1 MSFSARS
8 PKVLPI
14 IRDPN
19 LAVWQNALTPI
30 LKKALP
36 PATPTNFQATNV
48 RGGIQISWSP
58 LQRNDIGK
66 PGPDGYE
73 ILRSVDGS
81 FTGDVQIIPVKNAQQ
96 TNYFDPFGSATT
108 AHYRIRATAGSA
120 SSPQAQRG
128 PESGTVRHTSLD
140 PSDSKSFS
148 TTVRDNFTTDKTA
161 SNARFGNYGLDVYQN
176 NPAVNGPA
184 SSSSASGGVS
194 VPTQPSGGPP
204 PSSGAVNFSS
214 IIAGT
219 NSGQLMVVG
228 DGSEI
233 TTTGTGINDANSM
246 NSIPVNAPAPADQQA
261 LTYVAANSDWEPV
274 NLPISEPAVTHN
286 FLTSYTSGTGV
297 FTQAQPAFTDISGTV
312 APTQL
317 PTPTATTLG
326 GIESLVAVTS
336 KWINTIS
343 TSGVPSATQPA
354 FTDISGTAAVGQIPS
369 LPASQITTGQL
380 ALARGG
386 TNADLSATGGTHSF
400 LKQVSTGAAITVVQP
415 AFTDISGTATSGQYV
430 AMVGDSGSGGTQGAV
445 PAPAAGTAAAG
456 KFLKADGTWAVPTG
470 TGGSGTVTSVA
481 LGADSGAILA
491 SSGGPVTTTGT
502 LQLQFSTQAA
512 NAVLSGPTTGAAAT
526 PTFRALVG
534 ADLPNPS
541 ASTKGGVES
550 IAAVSHNFL
559 TSISTSGV
567 PAQAQPAFSDISGS
581 ATAAQLP
588 SFTRSLNFVIDGG
601 GSVPALG
608 VYGQINMPVA
618 GTITGWILTAD
629 ASGSAVVDVLRSTYS
644 GFPTTAS
651 LASSD
656 KPTLSSVQ
664 KNENLA
670 VSVWTTAVAA
680 GDQIQINLNSVTTC
694 KRLNLTIIITTPF
707 A

>member
-326 GIESLVAVTS
+326 GIESLAAVTS

-343 TSGVPSATQPA
+343 TSGAPSATQPA

-400 LKQVSTGAAITVVQP
+400 LKQASAGAAVTVVQP
-415 AFTDISGTATSGQYV
+415 AFTDISG
-430 AMVGDSGSGGTQGAV
+430 
-445 PAPAAGTAAAG
+445 
-456 KFLKADGTWAVPTG
+456 
-470 TGGSGTVTSVA
+470 SVA
-481 LGADSGAILA
+481 A
-491 SSGGPVTTTGT
+491 
-502 LQLQFSTQAA
+502 TQ
-512 NAVLSGPTTGAAAT
+512 
-526 PTFRALVG
+526 
-534 ADLPNPS
+534 LPNPT
-541 ASTKGGVES
+541 ATTLGGVES
-550 IAAVSHNFL
+550 LAPVAHNFL